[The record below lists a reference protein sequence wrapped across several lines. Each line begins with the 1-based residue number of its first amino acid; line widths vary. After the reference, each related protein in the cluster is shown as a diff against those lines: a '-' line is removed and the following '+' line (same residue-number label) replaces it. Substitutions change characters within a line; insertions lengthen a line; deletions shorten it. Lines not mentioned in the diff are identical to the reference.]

1 MGSHIDNDIEFELE
15 IEEIFMMRSFT
26 KDVLTLIDEQW
37 DVTLEELWTKRKE
50 SSRSRN
56 RGRLSKRK
64 IRKRI

>member
-1 MGSHIDNDIEFELE
+1 
-15 IEEIFMMRSFT
+15 MRSFT